1 VPVWIVSNEETK
13 RMLIASTLPLV
24 WAQAPVPRFASL
36 TVVVFLVLFVGC
48 LLGWLVA
55 SVLGF
60 ARARAFGPATRWFA
74 FTCVCLLGF
83 NLHLLAV
90 SVLGMTE
97 TDPEKVLSFGAF
109 APLFLLLGSLCAI
122 IGFLRLTNPRP

>member
-1 VPVWIVSNEETK
+1 
-13 RMLIASTLPLV
+13 MLIASILPLV
-24 WAQAPVPRFASL
+24 WAQSAVPRFSTKL
-36 TVVVFLVLFVGC
+36 TVTVFLVLFIGS

-74 FTCVCLLGF
+74 FSCVCLLGF
-83 NLHLLAV
+83 NLHLVAV
-90 SVLGMTE
+90 AVLGMTE
-97 TDPEKVLSFGAF
+97 TDPDKVISFGAYI
-109 APLFLLLGSLCAI
+109 PLFLLVGSICAV

>member
-1 VPVWIVSNEETK
+1 
-13 RMLIASTLPLV
+13 MLIAATLPLV
-24 WAQAPVPRFASL
+24 LGQQPVPRFASL
-36 TVVVFLVLFVGC
+36 TVVVFLVLFVGS

-55 SVLGF
+55 AVLGF

-74 FTCVCLLGF
+74 IACLCLLGF

-90 SVLGMTE
+90 AFFGMTE
-97 TDPEKVLSFGAF
+97 ADPEKVLSFGAF
-109 APLFLLLGSLCAI
+109 APLFVLLGSICAI

>member
-1 VPVWIVSNEETK
+1 
-13 RMLIASTLPLV
+13 MQIASTLPLV
-24 WAQAPVPRFASL
+24 WAQAQAPVPRFASL
-36 TVVVFLVLFVGC
+36 TVVVFFVLFVGC

-74 FTCVCLLGF
+74 FSCVCLFGF

-90 SVLGMTE
+90 ALLGMTE
-97 TDPEKVLSFGAF
+97 TDPEKILSFGAF
-109 APLFLLLGSLCAI
+109 SPLFLLLGSLCAI
-122 IGFLRLTNPRP
+122 IGFLRLTDPRP